1 MTRVHTGA
9 NPPPEREY
17 HRMLAITPTNPADL
31 ENAYNAWRLAADV
44 ATDALHA
51 WTCAP
56 TSTREAAFTAYRAAL
71 DREQQVAQI
80 LAHHAHK
87 AS

>member
-1 MTRVHTGA
+1 VHPGA
-9 NPPPEREY
+9 SPRPEREH
-17 HRMLAITPTNPADL
+17 HRMPAINPTTPTEL
-31 ENAYNAWRLAADV
+31 ENAYNAWRLAADD

-51 WTCAP
+51 WISAP

-80 LAHHAHK
+80 LAHHAH
-87 AS
+87 

>member
-9 NPPPEREY
+9 SPQPEREY
-17 HRMLAITPTNPADL
+17 HRMPAITPTNSAEL
-31 ENAYNAWRLAADV
+31 ESAYNAWRLAADD

-51 WTCAP
+51 WTSAP

-80 LAHHAHK
+80 LAHRAHQ